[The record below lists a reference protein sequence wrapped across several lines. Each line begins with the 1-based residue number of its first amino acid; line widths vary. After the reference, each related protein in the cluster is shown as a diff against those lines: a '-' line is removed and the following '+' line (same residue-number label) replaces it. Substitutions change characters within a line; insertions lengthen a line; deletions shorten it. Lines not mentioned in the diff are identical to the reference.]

1 MSRNRFV
8 RWPLALATLLSL
20 TSLAQPALAAT
31 RTISDNQGEKQIPTE
46 AQRLVVFNPTILDTL
61 DALGVSVA
69 AVPKVETALPEFLK
83 KYQTSSALNAGSMF
97 EPDFEALSQYQ
108 PDLIIAGGRTTN
120 AGTELA
126 KLAPTL
132 NFDRDDRHFPDSLR
146 QQTLKLGEV
155 FGKNEQAKA
164 LVAKFDAK
172 LSSMKPK
179 VEKAGTAVVVMV
191 TGGKMSAFGPGT
203 RMGFVY
209 DALGFKPALTPEQF
223 AAAGGGARK
232 PGEGGKRP
240 PEGQKSDSQKGP
252 QAGSVKFQH
261 GKGLSAELLHKANPD
276 WIFVIDRDA
285 AIGRADAQ
293 PAAKVLDNA
302 LVNQTS
308 AAKNKHIVYLNS
320 AELYVAGGITTFL
333 HALDDVDQALTR

>member
-155 FGKNEQAKA
+155 FGK
-164 LVAKFDAK
+164 
-172 LSSMKPK
+172 
-179 VEKAGTAVVVMV
+179 
-191 TGGKMSAFGPGT
+191 
-203 RMGFVY
+203 
-209 DALGFKPALTPEQF
+209 
-223 AAAGGGARK
+223 
-232 PGEGGKRP
+232 
-240 PEGQKSDSQKGP
+240 
-252 QAGSVKFQH
+252 
-261 GKGLSAELLHKANPD
+261 
-276 WIFVIDRDA
+276 
-285 AIGRADAQ
+285 
-293 PAAKVLDNA
+293 
-302 LVNQTS
+302 
-308 AAKNKHIVYLNS
+308 
-320 AELYVAGGITTFL
+320 
-333 HALDDVDQALTR
+333 